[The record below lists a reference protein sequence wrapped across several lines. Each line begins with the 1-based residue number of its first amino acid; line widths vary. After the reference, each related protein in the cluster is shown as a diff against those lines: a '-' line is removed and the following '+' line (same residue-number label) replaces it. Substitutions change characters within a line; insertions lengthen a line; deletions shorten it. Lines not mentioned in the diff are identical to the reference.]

1 MSTNIKVAIATGDA
15 VLKYVDDDTT
25 VGSNGSAD
33 ANLQST
39 TRIIAIHALAT
50 AAGSYS
56 IKWQRQI
63 TNKTAE
69 GTAIKFQV
77 AANEASDIYI
87 GELGVAVFGVVSVSG
102 PTDGCVLTAMLG

>member
-1 MSTNIKVAIATGDA
+1 MTTNIKVGIATGDA
-15 VLKYVDDDTT
+15 VLTYVEDDTT
-25 VGSNGSAD
+25 VGSNGAGDSP
-33 ANLQST
+33 QPTT
-39 TRIIAIHALAT
+39 TRILAIHALAT

-56 IKWQRQI
+56 IKGQKQI